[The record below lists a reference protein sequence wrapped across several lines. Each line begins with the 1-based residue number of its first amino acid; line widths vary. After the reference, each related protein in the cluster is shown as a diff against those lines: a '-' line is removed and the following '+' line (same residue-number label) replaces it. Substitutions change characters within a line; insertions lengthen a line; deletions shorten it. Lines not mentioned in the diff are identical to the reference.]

1 MSYPRRPIDSA
12 GRDAGRLRVLGC
24 VKAVVLAPADMC
36 LHLRVAR
43 YEDRRSPRRVARSKR
58 KKNLFDAPAR
68 PTKSDVQRPHV
79 RLL

>member
-43 YEDRRSPRRVARSKR
+43 YEDRRSPRQARSKR
-58 KKNLFDAPAR
+58 KKTYSTRPLGRPKAMYSAR
-68 PTKSDVQRPHV
+68 M
-79 RLL
+79 